1 MQLAHRTQLR
11 SLSGPARR
19 AAPAG
24 RRAAVVTRAGLD
36 TNLFVN
42 IFASG
47 AAGAAATAVTLLTA
61 EDTDKEI
68 ERIKTVEGALV
79 RGEGGRWCMGR
90 WGRAAPL
97 SSLGGLC

>member
-1 MQLAHRTQLR
+1 MQLAQRTQIR
-11 SLSGPARR
+11 SLSGSR
-19 AAPAG
+19 APA

-36 TNLFVN
+36 TNLFFN

-79 RGEGGRWCMGR
+79 C
-90 WGRAAPL
+90 APWN
-97 SSLGGLC
+97 SM

>member
-1 MQLAHRTQLR
+1 MQLASRTQLR
-11 SLSGPARR
+11 SLSASRSSRSR
-19 AAPAG
+19 AAA

-47 AAGAAATAVTLLTA
+47 AAGAAATAVTLLTS

-79 RGEGGRWCMGR
+79 SLR
-90 WGRAAPL
+90 PL
-97 SSLGGLC
+97 ARLGVA